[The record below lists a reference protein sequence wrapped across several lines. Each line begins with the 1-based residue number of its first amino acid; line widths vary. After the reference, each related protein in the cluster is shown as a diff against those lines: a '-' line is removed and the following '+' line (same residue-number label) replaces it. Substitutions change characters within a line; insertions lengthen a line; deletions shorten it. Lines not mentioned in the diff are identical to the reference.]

1 MTITVPAQVDRLF
14 NVRCC
19 MRWLLQKKN
28 QVCAALLL
36 MLSFLT
42 TTQAWAQIPTV
53 LPTEVSDGIDDLYL
67 LIGAASAGILGV
79 LAVITLAKW
88 ARAMFS

>member
-1 MTITVPAQVDRLF
+1 MKVFFSKVGVF
-14 NVRCC
+14 F
-19 MRWLLQKKN
+19 LL
-28 QVCAALLL
+28 ALSW
-36 MLSFLT
+36 MT
-42 TTQAWAQIPTV
+42 TTQAFAQIPTV
-53 LPTEVSDGIDDLYL
+53 LPSEVTAGIDDLYL

>member
-1 MTITVPAQVDRLF
+1 MKKLF
-14 NVRCC
+14 SKANTC
-19 MRWLLQKKN
+19 
-28 QVCAALLL
+28 LLL
-36 MLSFLT
+36 GLSWLT
-42 TTQAWAQIPTV
+42 TTQAFAQIPTV
-53 LPTEVSDGIDDLYL
+53 LPSEVTAGIDDLYD